1 MRELLAH
8 HGEVKLWHDHGG
20 VVNNFT
26 VTVGPAD
33 RWVFTATNRDA
44 ARDAANTAWKALADN
59 PTDPEAVATAA
70 VLVPAARAAAT
81 DWANEYGKTAADW
94 LPEVLNGTVNVH
106 LGMCPDGCCGG
117 GEVLEGEE
125 LAEWAAWRVRLNA
138 AVKAA
143 VHAPA

>member
-26 VTVGPAD
+26 VTVGPVD
-33 RWVFTATNRDA
+33 RWVFSATNRDE
-44 ARDAANTAWKALADN
+44 ARAAANTAWKALADG
-59 PTDPEAVATAA
+59 PTDPEAVATVA
-70 VLVPAARAAAT
+70 VLALGART
-81 DWANEYGKTAADW
+81 IAADW
-94 LPEVLNGTVNVH
+94 ADRYGGEAADWFNEALTREVTRTVNEYLKAVPGAAN
-106 LGMCPDGCCGG
+106 LGGP
-117 GEVLEGEE
+117 
-125 LAEWAAWRVRLNA
+125 AWPVRLNA

>member
-20 VVNNFT
+20 VVDNHT

-33 RWVFTATNRDA
+33 RWVFSATNRDE

-81 DWANEYGKTAADW
+81 DWANEYGGTADDW
-94 LPEVLNGTVNVH
+94 FPEALNGAVNTH

-117 GEVLEGEE
+117 AEVLEGEE